1 MRVGVGILFGILLLV
16 AAGASARTQP
26 APGEPGQLTVALAPT
41 TGVTVGDRVE
51 ALLTLTWSGPE
62 PVAPPRFPTW
72 GEAWG
77 AAEVLAVGEV
87 EAGTPRD
94 RWLYRQ
100 TVTLTAFRP
109 GEVTLPP
116 VTVAVPLAE
125 ATREVR
131 TAAGLAFEVVSV
143 LPAETYPAT
152 PGALEPR
159 PPALPRPLPAG
170 PGFPWTAGLLAGLC
184 LLAAAALGRRLGAEP
199 GAAEATARRRL
210 GPLEELLERLA
221 GLDPSSG
228 GEPVHTRLSLALRG
242 FLGRALGIR
251 AREGTTSEIGRRLRA
266 TGVPPALA
274 HRTVLLLRD
283 CDQVKFAGRPAG
295 EAVTGG
301 RLATARR
308 LGREIDELQRL
319 AAEPRPEAR

>member
-1 MRVGVGILFGILLLV
+1 M
-16 AAGASARTQP
+16 
-26 APGEPGQLTVALAPT
+26 ALAPT

-51 ALLTLTWSGPE
+51 ARLTLTWIGPR
-62 PVAPPRFPTW
+62 PIAPPRFPTW
-72 GEAWG
+72 GETWG
-77 AAEVLAVGEV
+77 PAEVLTVGEV
-87 EAGTPRD
+87 DSSGDPSG

-125 ATREVR
+125 GTREVR
-131 TAAGLAFEVVSV
+131 TAAGLAFEIVSV
-143 LPAETYPAT
+143 LPAETDPAT

-159 PPALPRPLPAG
+159 PPAPPRPLPAG

-228 GEPVHTRLSLALRG
+228 GEPV
-242 FLGRALGIR
+242 
-251 AREGTTSEIGRRLRA
+251 
-266 TGVPPALA
+266 
-274 HRTVLLLRD
+274 
-283 CDQVKFAGRPAG
+283 GRPFS
-295 EAVTGG
+295 VH
-301 RLATARR
+301 
-308 LGREIDELQRL
+308 
-319 AAEPRPEAR
+319 P